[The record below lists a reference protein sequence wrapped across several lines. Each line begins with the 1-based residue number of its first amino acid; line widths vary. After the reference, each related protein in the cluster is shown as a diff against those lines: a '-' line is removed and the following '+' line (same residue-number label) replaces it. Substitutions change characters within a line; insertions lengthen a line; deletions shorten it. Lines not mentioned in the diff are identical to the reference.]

1 LGFAACA
8 LKTVEIYL
16 EFGAW
21 DLENFSLLNDVCFD
35 FCKLFLGQ
43 DTS

>member
-21 DLENFSLLNDVCFD
+21 DLGFFSLLNDVCSEFRT
-35 FCKLFLGQ
+35 Q
-43 DTS
+43 VE